1 MSFLIAAA
9 VTTAAVGAAKA
20 VDGGI
25 QANRAKKAAATA
37 QIELDKQKK
46 AFEALDTSNP
56 YLNMENTKE
65 DLTVNT
71 QGAEFAKQQSMQSQ
85 ANIMQQFKGAAGGS
99 GIAALAQTM
108 ANQGAA
114 DAQKASVSISEQE
127 QDNQKQQADEA
138 SRIQGLEREGEIMSR
153 SAEQGKIESL
163 MGMSADEV
171 AAANAARAAGKAQM
185 WEGAGD
191 VAGSISGM
199 GGGGTPEVPG
209 TVKTAETAG
218 AGSVAVG
225 GATNTTGVNPW
236 QPGTEQYDQWI
247 QDNI

>member
-1 MSFLIAAA
+1 MSFLVAA
-9 VTTAAVGAAKA
+9 VTTAVVGAAKA

-25 QANRAKKAAATA
+25 QANRAKKDAAKA

-71 QGAEFAKQQSMQSQ
+71 QAAEFAKQQSMQSQ

-108 ANQGAA
+108 ANQGAT
-114 DAQKASVSISEQE
+114 DAQKASVSIGEQE
-127 QDNQKQQADEA
+127 QDNQKQQATEA

-171 AAANAARAAGKAQM
+171 AAANEARAAGKAQM
-185 WEGAGD
+185 YDGAGD
-191 VAGSISGM
+191 IASGL
-199 GGGGTPEVPG
+199 
-209 TVKTAETAG
+209 
-218 AGSVAVG
+218 
-225 GATNTTGVNPW
+225 TGVGEALP
-236 QPGTEQYDQWI
+236 PKP
-247 QDNI
+247 

>member
-1 MSFLIAAA
+1 MSFLVAAA
-9 VTTAAVGAAKA
+9 VTTAVVGAAKA

-25 QANRAKKAAATA
+25 QANRAKKDAAKA

-71 QGAEFAKQQSMQSQ
+71 QEAEFAKQQSMQSQ
-85 ANIMQQFKGAAGGS
+85 ANIMEQYRGVAGGS

-108 ANQGAA
+108 ANQGAT
-114 DAQKASVSISEQE
+114 DAQKASVSIGKQE
-127 QDNQKQQADEA
+127 QDNQKQQAVEA
-138 SRIQGLEREGEIMSR
+138 SRIQDLEREGEVMSR
-153 SAEQGKIESL
+153 TAEQGKIESL

-171 AAANAARAAGKAQM
+171 AAANEARAAGIEQA

-191 VAGSISGM
+191 IASGM
-199 GGGGTPEVPG
+199 QG
-209 TVKTAETAG
+209 
-218 AGSVAVG
+218 VG
-225 GATNTTGVNPW
+225 EAK
-236 QPGTEQYDQWI
+236 Q
-247 QDNI
+247 

>member
-1 MSFLIAAA
+1 MAFLLVAAA

-25 QANRAKKAAATA
+25 QANRAKKAAAKA
-37 QIELDKQKK
+37 QVELDKQKK

-71 QGAEFAKQQSMQSQ
+71 QEAEFAKQQSMQSQ
-85 ANIMQQFKGAAGGS
+85 ANIMEQYRGVAGGS

-108 ANQGAA
+108 ANQGAT
-114 DAQKASVSISEQE
+114 DAQKASVSIGKQE
-127 QDNQKQQADEA
+127 QDNQKQQAAEA
-138 SRIQGLEREGEIMSR
+138 SRIQNLEREGEIMSR

-191 VAGSISGM
+191 IASGM
-199 GGGGTPEVPG
+199 QG
-209 TVKTAETAG
+209 
-218 AGSVAVG
+218 VG
-225 GATNTTGVNPW
+225 EAK
-236 QPGTEQYDQWI
+236 Q
-247 QDNI
+247 

>member
-1 MSFLIAAA
+1 MSFVVASIA
-9 VTTAAVGAAKA
+9 VAAVGAAKA

-25 QANRAKKAAATA
+25 QANRAKKDAAKA

-85 ANIMQQFKGAAGGS
+85 ANIMQQYRGVAGGS

-108 ANQGAA
+108 ANQGAT

-127 QDNQKQQADEA
+127 QANQKLQADEA
-138 SRIQGLEREGEIMSR
+138 SRIQGLEIEGEVMSR

-191 VAGSISGM
+191 IAGGIKGYT
-199 GGGGTPEVPG
+199 GGVDP
-209 TVKTAETAG
+209 
-218 AGSVAVG
+218 
-225 GATNTTGVNPW
+225 
-236 QPGTEQYDQWI
+236 TE
-247 QDNI
+247 

>member
-1 MSFLIAAA
+1 MSFLATAA
-9 VTTAAVGAAKA
+9 VVGAIATATVGAAKA

-25 QANRAKKAAATA
+25 QANRAKKAAAKA
-37 QIELDKQKK
+37 QTELDKQKK

-71 QGAEFAKQQSMQSQ
+71 QEAEFAKQQSMQSQ
-85 ANIMQQFKGAAGGS
+85 ANIMQQFKSAAGGS

-108 ANQGAA
+108 ANQGAT
-114 DAQKASVSISEQE
+114 DAQKASVSIGKQE
-127 QDNQKQQADEA
+127 QDNQKQQAAEA

-171 AAANAARAAGKAQM
+171 AAANAARAAGKAQA

-191 VAGSISGM
+191 IAGSISDM
-199 GGGGTPEVPG
+199 GGAPKTKGTG
-209 TVKTAETAG
+209 TVKTAEELG
-218 AGSVAVG
+218 L
-225 GATNTTGVNPW
+225 NP
-236 QPGTEQYDQWI
+236 
-247 QDNI
+247 DNLKPQE

>member
-1 MSFLIAAA
+1 MAFLVAAA
-9 VTTAAVGAAKA
+9 VTTAVIGAAKA

-25 QANRAKKAAATA
+25 QANRAKKDAAKA

-71 QGAEFAKQQSMQSQ
+71 QEAEFAKQQSMQSQ
-85 ANIMQQFKGAAGGS
+85 ANIMEQYRGVAGGS

-108 ANQGAA
+108 ANQGAT
-114 DAQKASVSISEQE
+114 DAQKASVSIGKQE
-127 QDNQKQQADEA
+127 QDNQKQQAVEA
-138 SRIQGLEREGEIMSR
+138 SRIQDLEREGEVMSR

-171 AAANAARAAGKAQM
+171 AAANEARAAGIEQA

-191 VAGSISGM
+191 IASGM
-199 GGGGTPEVPG
+199 QG
-209 TVKTAETAG
+209 
-218 AGSVAVG
+218 VG
-225 GATNTTGVNPW
+225 EAK
-236 QPGTEQYDQWI
+236 Q
-247 QDNI
+247 

>member
-1 MSFLIAAA
+1 MSFVIAGITVAA
-9 VTTAAVGAAKA
+9 GVAKA

-25 QANRAKKAAATA
+25 QANRAKKDAAKA

-71 QGAEFAKQQSMQSQ
+71 QEAEFAKQQSMQSQ

-108 ANQGAA
+108 ANQGAE
-114 DAQKASVSISEQE
+114 DAQKASVSIGKQE

-138 SRIQGLEREGEIMSR
+138 SRIQGLEIDGEIMSR

-171 AAANAARAAGKAQM
+171 AAANAARAAAKTQM
-185 WEGAGD
+185 YDGVGD
-191 VAGSISGM
+191 AL
-199 GGGGTPEVPG
+199 EAAPG
-209 TVKTAETAG
+209 LKK
-218 AGSVAVG
+218 
-225 GATNTTGVNPW
+225 P
-236 QPGTEQYDQWI
+236 
-247 QDNI
+247 

>member
-1 MSFLIAAA
+1 MAFLVAAA
-9 VTTAAVGAAKA
+9 VTTAVIGAAKA

-25 QANRAKKAAATA
+25 QANRAKKDAAKA

-71 QGAEFAKQQSMQSQ
+71 QEAEFAKQQSMQSQ
-85 ANIMQQFKGAAGGS
+85 ANIMEQYRGVAGGS

-108 ANQGAA
+108 ANQGAT
-114 DAQKASVSISEQE
+114 DAQKASVSIGKQE
-127 QDNQKQQADEA
+127 QDNQKQQAAEA

-171 AAANAARAAGKAQM
+171 AAANAARAAGKAQA
-185 WEGAGD
+185 WDGLGD
-191 VAGSISGM
+191 IAGSVSGM
-199 GGGGTPEVPG
+199 GGGGG
-209 TVKTAETAG
+209 GGGGGDMKTINPIDPKLIEQDPSLNINNRG
-218 AGSVAVG
+218 LMSSG
-225 GATNTTGVNPW
+225 G
-236 QPGTEQYDQWI
+236 D
-247 QDNI
+247 

>member
-1 MSFLIAAA
+1 MSFLVAAA
-9 VTTAAVGAAKA
+9 VTTAVVGAAKA

-25 QANRAKKAAATA
+25 QANRAKKDAAKA

-71 QGAEFAKQQSMQSQ
+71 QEAEFAKQQSMQSQ
-85 ANIMQQFKGAAGGS
+85 ANIMEQYRGVAGGS

-108 ANQGAA
+108 ANQGAT
-114 DAQKASVSISEQE
+114 DAQKASVSIGKQE
-127 QDNQKQQADEA
+127 QDNQKQQAAEA
-138 SRIQGLEREGEIMSR
+138 SRIQGLERDGEIMSR

-171 AAANAARAAGKAQM
+171 AAANEARAAGKAQM
-185 WEGAGD
+185 YDGLGDIAG
-191 VAGSISGM
+191 GISGFE
-199 GGGGTPEVPG
+199 GGVDPTKTDAEIAGIRQTPPL
-209 TVKTAETAG
+209 
-218 AGSVAVG
+218 
-225 GATNTTGVNPW
+225 P
-236 QPGTEQYDQWI
+236 
-247 QDNI
+247 

>member
-1 MSFLIAAA
+1 MSFVVASIA
-9 VTTAAVGAAKA
+9 VAAVGAAKA

-127 QDNQKQQADEA
+127 QANQKLQADEA
-138 SRIQGLEREGEIMSR
+138 SRIQGLEIEGEIMSR

-191 VAGSISGM
+191 IAGGIKGLE
-199 GGGGTPEVPG
+199 GGVDP
-209 TVKTAETAG
+209 
-218 AGSVAVG
+218 
-225 GATNTTGVNPW
+225 
-236 QPGTEQYDQWI
+236 TEQDAGVPEQPPK
-247 QDNI
+247 DK

>member
-1 MSFLIAAA
+1 MAFLIAAA
-9 VTTAAVGAAKA
+9 VTTAALGVAKA

-25 QANRAKKAAATA
+25 QANRAKKDAAKA

-85 ANIMQQFKGAAGGS
+85 ANIMEQYRGVAGGS

-108 ANQGAA
+108 ANQGAT

-138 SRIQGLEREGEIMSR
+138 SRIQGLEIEGEVMSR

-171 AAANAARAAGKAQM
+171 AAANAARAAGKAQV
-185 WEGAGD
+185 WDGVGD
-191 VAGSISGM
+191 IAS
-199 GGGGTPEVPG
+199 
-209 TVKTAETAG
+209 
-218 AGSVAVG
+218 
-225 GATNTTGVNPW
+225 GATGVAEALP
-236 QPGTEQYDQWI
+236 PKP
-247 QDNI
+247 

>member
-1 MSFLIAAA
+1 MSFVVASIA
-9 VTTAAVGAAKA
+9 VAAVGAAKA

-25 QANRAKKAAATA
+25 HANRAKKDAAKA

-71 QGAEFAKQQSMQSQ
+71 QEAEFAKQQSMQSQ

-108 ANQGAA
+108 ANQGAT
-114 DAQKASVSISEQE
+114 DAQKASVSIGKQE
-127 QDNQKQQADEA
+127 QDNQKQQAAEA
-138 SRIQGLEREGEIMSR
+138 SRIQGLERDGEIMSR

-171 AAANAARAAGKAQM
+171 AAANAARAAGKKQA
-185 WEGAGD
+185 WDGVGD
-191 VAGSISGM
+191 IASGM
-199 GGGGTPEVPG
+199 QG
-209 TVKTAETAG
+209 
-218 AGSVAVG
+218 VG
-225 GATNTTGVNPW
+225 EALP
-236 QPGTEQYDQWI
+236 PKD
-247 QDNI
+247 

>member
-1 MSFLIAAA
+1 MSFVVASIA
-9 VTTAAVGAAKA
+9 VAAVGAAKA

-25 QANRAKKAAATA
+25 QANRAKKDAAKA
-37 QIELDKQKK
+37 QTELDKQKK

-71 QGAEFAKQQSMQSQ
+71 QEAEFAKQQSMQSQ

-108 ANQGAA
+108 ANQGAT
-114 DAQKASVSISEQE
+114 DAQKASVSIGKQE
-127 QDNQKQQADEA
+127 QDNQKQQAAEA
-138 SRIQGLEREGEIMSR
+138 SRIQKLEREGEIMSR

-185 WEGAGD
+185 WEGASDIASG
-191 VAGSISGM
+191 ISGFE
-199 GGGGTPEVPG
+199 GGVDPTKTDAEIAGITQTPALPG
-209 TVKTAETAG
+209 
-218 AGSVAVG
+218 
-225 GATNTTGVNPW
+225 
-236 QPGTEQYDQWI
+236 Q
-247 QDNI
+247 

>member
-1 MSFLIAAA
+1 MSFLITAAA

-25 QANRAKKAAATA
+25 QANRAKKAAAKA
-37 QIELDKQKK
+37 QVELDKQKK

-71 QGAEFAKQQSMQSQ
+71 QEAEFAKQQSMQSQ

-108 ANQGAA
+108 ANQGAT
-114 DAQKASVSISEQE
+114 DAQKASVSIGKQE
-127 QDNQKQQADEA
+127 QANQKLQADEA
-138 SRIQGLEREGEIMSR
+138 SRIQGLEIDGEIMSR

-171 AAANAARAAGKAQM
+171 AAANAARAAGKKQA

-191 VAGSISGM
+191 IAGSISGM
-199 GGGGTPEVPG
+199 GGGGAPEVTG
-209 TVKTAETAG
+209 TVKTADELG
-218 AGSVAVG
+218 L
-225 GATNTTGVNPW
+225 NNINP
-236 QPGTEQYDQWI
+236 PE
-247 QDNI
+247 

>member
-1 MSFLIAAA
+1 MAFLIAAA
-9 VTTAAVGAAKA
+9 VTTAALGAAKA

-25 QANRAKKAAATA
+25 QANRAKKDAAKA

-71 QGAEFAKQQSMQSQ
+71 QEAEFAKQQSMQSQ
-85 ANIMQQFKGAAGGS
+85 ANIMEQYRGVAGGS

-108 ANQGAA
+108 ANQGAT
-114 DAQKASVSISEQE
+114 DAQKASVSIGKQE
-127 QDNQKQQADEA
+127 QDNQKQQAAEA

-171 AAANAARAAGKAQM
+171 AAANEARAAGKAQA
-185 WEGAGD
+185 WDGLGD
-191 VAGSISGM
+191 IAGSVSGM
-199 GGGGTPEVPG
+199 GGGGG
-209 TVKTAETAG
+209 GGGGGDMKTINPIDPKLIEQDPSLNINNRG
-218 AGSVAVG
+218 LMSSG
-225 GATNTTGVNPW
+225 G
-236 QPGTEQYDQWI
+236 D
-247 QDNI
+247 

>member
-1 MSFLIAAA
+1 MSFLVAAA
-9 VTTAAVGAAKA
+9 VTTAVVGAAKA

-25 QANRAKKAAATA
+25 QANRAKKDAAKA

-71 QGAEFAKQQSMQSQ
+71 QAAEFAKQQSMQSQ
-85 ANIMQQFKGAAGGS
+85 ANIMEQYRGVAGGS

-108 ANQGAA
+108 ANQGAT
-114 DAQKASVSISEQE
+114 DAQKASVSIGEQE
-127 QDNQKQQADEA
+127 QDNQKQQATEA
-138 SRIQGLEREGEIMSR
+138 SRIQGLEKEGEIMSR

-171 AAANAARAAGKAQM
+171 AAANEARAAGKAQM
-185 WEGAGD
+185 YDGAGD
-191 VAGSISGM
+191 IASGL
-199 GGGGTPEVPG
+199 
-209 TVKTAETAG
+209 
-218 AGSVAVG
+218 
-225 GATNTTGVNPW
+225 TGVGEALP
-236 QPGTEQYDQWI
+236 PKP
-247 QDNI
+247 

>member
-1 MSFLIAAA
+1 MAFLIAAA
-9 VTTAAVGAAKA
+9 VTTTVLGAAKA

-25 QANRAKKAAATA
+25 QASRAKKDAAKA

-71 QGAEFAKQQSMQSQ
+71 QEAEFAKQQSMQSQ
-85 ANIMQQFKGAAGGS
+85 ANIMEQYRGVAGGS

-108 ANQGAA
+108 ANQGAK
-114 DAQKASVSISEQE
+114 DAQEASVSIGKQE

-138 SRIQGLEREGEIMSR
+138 SRIQGLEIDGEIMSR

-171 AAANAARAAGKAQM
+171 AAANAARAAGKAQAFD
-185 WEGAGD
+185 GVGD
-191 VAGSISGM
+191 IASGL
-199 GGGGTPEVPG
+199 
-209 TVKTAETAG
+209 
-218 AGSVAVG
+218 
-225 GATNTTGVNPW
+225 TGVAEALPKK
-236 QPGTEQYDQWI
+236 
-247 QDNI
+247 

>member
-9 VTTAAVGAAKA
+9 VTTAVVGAAKA

-25 QANRAKKAAATA
+25 QANRAKKAAAKA

-71 QGAEFAKQQSMQSQ
+71 QEAEFAKQQSMQSQ
-85 ANIMQQFKGAAGGS
+85 ANIMEQYRGVAGGS

-108 ANQGAA
+108 ANQGAT
-114 DAQKASVSISEQE
+114 DAQKASVSIGKQE

-138 SRIQGLEREGEIMSR
+138 SRIQGLEIDGEILSR

-171 AAANAARAAGKAQM
+171 AAANEARAAGKDQA
-185 WEGAGD
+185 WDGLGD
-191 VAGSISGM
+191 IAGSVSGM
-199 GGGGTPEVPG
+199 GGGGG
-209 TVKTAETAG
+209 GGDMKTINPIDPKLIEQDPSLNINNRG
-218 AGSVAVG
+218 LMSSG
-225 GATNTTGVNPW
+225 G
-236 QPGTEQYDQWI
+236 D
-247 QDNI
+247 

>member
-1 MSFLIAAA
+1 MAFLIAAA
-9 VTTAAVGAAKA
+9 VTTAVVGAAKA

-25 QANRAKKAAATA
+25 QANRAKKDAAKA

-71 QGAEFAKQQSMQSQ
+71 QAAEFAKQQSMQSQ
-85 ANIMQQFKGAAGGS
+85 ANIMEQYRGVAGGS

-108 ANQGAA
+108 ANQGAT
-114 DAQKASVSISEQE
+114 DAQKASVSIGEQE
-127 QDNQKQQADEA
+127 QDNQKQQATEA

-171 AAANAARAAGKAQM
+171 AAANEARAAGKAQM
-185 WEGAGD
+185 YDGAGD
-191 VAGSISGM
+191 IASGL
-199 GGGGTPEVPG
+199 
-209 TVKTAETAG
+209 
-218 AGSVAVG
+218 
-225 GATNTTGVNPW
+225 TGVGEALP
-236 QPGTEQYDQWI
+236 PKP
-247 QDNI
+247 

>member
-9 VTTAAVGAAKA
+9 VTTAVVGAAKA

-71 QGAEFAKQQSMQSQ
+71 QGAEFAKQQSMQTQ
-85 ANIMQQFKGAAGGS
+85 ANVMEQYRGVAGGS

-171 AAANAARAAGKAQM
+171 AAANAARAAGKAQV
-185 WEGAGD
+185 WEGVGD
-191 VAGSISGM
+191 ATAAAPGL
-199 GGGGTPEVPG
+199 VPG
-209 TVKTAETAG
+209 
-218 AGSVAVG
+218 
-225 GATNTTGVNPW
+225 P
-236 QPGTEQYDQWI
+236 
-247 QDNI
+247 

>member
-1 MSFLIAAA
+1 MSFVIAGITVAA
-9 VTTAAVGAAKA
+9 GVAKA

-25 QANRAKKAAATA
+25 QANRAKKDAAKA

-71 QGAEFAKQQSMQSQ
+71 QEAEFAKQQSMQSQ

-108 ANQGAA
+108 ANQGAE
-114 DAQKASVSISEQE
+114 DAQKASVSIGKQE
-127 QDNQKQQADEA
+127 QDNQKQQAAEA
-138 SRIQGLEREGEIMSR
+138 SRIQGLEIDGEIMSR

-171 AAANAARAAGKAQM
+171 AAANAARAAAKTQM
-185 WEGAGD
+185 YDGVGD
-191 VAGSISGM
+191 AL
-199 GGGGTPEVPG
+199 EAAPG
-209 TVKTAETAG
+209 LKK
-218 AGSVAVG
+218 
-225 GATNTTGVNPW
+225 P
-236 QPGTEQYDQWI
+236 
-247 QDNI
+247 

>member
-1 MSFLIAAA
+1 MSFLVAAA
-9 VTTAAVGAAKA
+9 VTTAVVGAAKA

-25 QANRAKKAAATA
+25 QANRAKKDAAKA

-71 QGAEFAKQQSMQSQ
+71 QAAEFAKQQSMQSQ
-85 ANIMQQFKGAAGGS
+85 ANIMEQYRGVAGGS

-108 ANQGAA
+108 ANQGAT
-114 DAQKASVSISEQE
+114 DAQKASVSIGEQE
-127 QDNQKQQADEA
+127 QDNQKQQATEA

-171 AAANAARAAGKAQM
+171 AAANEARAAGKAQM
-185 WEGAGD
+185 YDGAGD
-191 VAGSISGM
+191 IASGL
-199 GGGGTPEVPG
+199 
-209 TVKTAETAG
+209 
-218 AGSVAVG
+218 
-225 GATNTTGVNPW
+225 TGVGEALP
-236 QPGTEQYDQWI
+236 E
-247 QDNI
+247 

>member
-9 VTTAAVGAAKA
+9 VTTAVVGAAKA

-71 QGAEFAKQQSMQSQ
+71 QGAEFAKQQSMQTQ
-85 ANIMQQFKGAAGGS
+85 ANVMEQYRGVAGGS

-108 ANQGAA
+108 ANQGAT

-127 QDNQKQQADEA
+127 QANQKLQADEA
-138 SRIQGLEREGEIMSR
+138 SRIQGLEIEGEVMSR

-191 VAGSISGM
+191 IASGVQ
-199 GGGGTPEVPG
+199 G
-209 TVKTAETAG
+209 
-218 AGSVAVG
+218 VG
-225 GATNTTGVNPW
+225 EAK
-236 QPGTEQYDQWI
+236 Q
-247 QDNI
+247 

>member
-1 MSFLIAAA
+1 MAFLIAAA
-9 VTTAAVGAAKA
+9 VTTAALGVAKA

-25 QANRAKKAAATA
+25 QANRAKKDAAKA

-85 ANIMQQFKGAAGGS
+85 ANTMEQYRGVAGGS

-108 ANQGAA
+108 ANQGAT

-138 SRIQGLEREGEIMSR
+138 SRIQGLEIEGEVMSR

-171 AAANAARAAGKAQM
+171 AAANAARAAGKAQV
-185 WEGAGD
+185 WDGVGD
-191 VAGSISGM
+191 IAS
-199 GGGGTPEVPG
+199 
-209 TVKTAETAG
+209 
-218 AGSVAVG
+218 
-225 GATNTTGVNPW
+225 GATGVAEALP
-236 QPGTEQYDQWI
+236 PKP
-247 QDNI
+247 

>member
-1 MSFLIAAA
+1 MSFLVAAA
-9 VTTAAVGAAKA
+9 VTTAVVGAAKA

-25 QANRAKKAAATA
+25 QANRAKKDAAKA

-71 QGAEFAKQQSMQSQ
+71 QEAEFAKQQSMQSQ
-85 ANIMQQFKGAAGGS
+85 ANIMEQYRGVAGGS

-108 ANQGAA
+108 ANKGAE
-114 DAQKASVSISEQE
+114 DAQKASVSIGKQE
-127 QDNQKQQADEA
+127 QDNQKQQAAEA
-138 SRIQGLEREGEIMSR
+138 SRIQKLEREGEIMSR

-185 WEGAGD
+185 WEGASDIASG
-191 VAGSISGM
+191 ISGFE
-199 GGGGTPEVPG
+199 GGVDPTKTDAEIAGIRQTPPL
-209 TVKTAETAG
+209 
-218 AGSVAVG
+218 
-225 GATNTTGVNPW
+225 P
-236 QPGTEQYDQWI
+236 
-247 QDNI
+247 

>member
-1 MSFLIAAA
+1 MSFVVASIA
-9 VTTAAVGAAKA
+9 VAAVGAAKA

-25 QANRAKKAAATA
+25 QANRAKKDAAKA

-71 QGAEFAKQQSMQSQ
+71 QEAEFAKQQSMQSQ

-108 ANQGAA
+108 ANQGAT
-114 DAQKASVSISEQE
+114 DAQKASVSIGKQE
-127 QDNQKQQADEA
+127 QDNQKQQAAEA

-171 AAANAARAAGKAQM
+171 AAANEARAAGKAQA

-191 VAGSISGM
+191 IASGISGFE
-199 GGGGTPEVPG
+199 GGVDPT
-209 TVKTAETAG
+209 K
-218 AGSVAVG
+218 
-225 GATNTTGVNPW
+225 
-236 QPGTEQYDQWI
+236 
-247 QDNI
+247 

>member
-1 MSFLIAAA
+1 MAFLVAAA
-9 VTTAAVGAAKA
+9 VTTAVIGAAKA

-25 QANRAKKAAATA
+25 QANRAKKDAAKA

-71 QGAEFAKQQSMQSQ
+71 QEAEFAKQQSMQSQ

-108 ANQGAA
+108 ANQGAT
-114 DAQKASVSISEQE
+114 DAQKASVSIGKQE
-127 QDNQKQQADEA
+127 QDNQKQQAVEA
-138 SRIQGLEREGEIMSR
+138 SRIQDLEREGEVMSR

-171 AAANAARAAGKAQM
+171 AAANEARAAGIEQA

-191 VAGSISGM
+191 IASGM
-199 GGGGTPEVPG
+199 QG
-209 TVKTAETAG
+209 
-218 AGSVAVG
+218 VG
-225 GATNTTGVNPW
+225 EAK
-236 QPGTEQYDQWI
+236 Q
-247 QDNI
+247 

>member
-1 MSFLIAAA
+1 MAFLIAAA
-9 VTTAAVGAAKA
+9 VTTAVVGAAKA

-71 QGAEFAKQQSMQSQ
+71 QGAEFAKQQSMQTQ
-85 ANIMQQFKGAAGGS
+85 ANVMEQYRGVAGGS

-108 ANQGAA
+108 ANQGAT

-127 QDNQKQQADEA
+127 QANQKLQADEA
-138 SRIQGLEREGEIMSR
+138 SRIQGLEIEGEVMSR

-191 VAGSISGM
+191 IASGVQ
-199 GGGGTPEVPG
+199 G
-209 TVKTAETAG
+209 
-218 AGSVAVG
+218 VG
-225 GATNTTGVNPW
+225 EAK
-236 QPGTEQYDQWI
+236 Q
-247 QDNI
+247 

>member
-1 MSFLIAAA
+1 MSFLVAAA
-9 VTTAAVGAAKA
+9 VTTAVVGAAKA

-25 QANRAKKAAATA
+25 QANRAKKDAAKA

-71 QGAEFAKQQSMQSQ
+71 QAAEFAKQQSMQSQ
-85 ANIMQQFKGAAGGS
+85 ANIMEQYRGVAGGS

-108 ANQGAA
+108 ANQGAT
-114 DAQKASVSISEQE
+114 DAQKASVSIGEQE
-127 QDNQKQQADEA
+127 QDNQKQQATEA
-138 SRIQGLEREGEIMSR
+138 SRIQGLEIEGEIMSR

-171 AAANAARAAGKAQM
+171 AAANEARAAGKAQM
-185 WEGAGD
+185 YDGAGD
-191 VAGSISGM
+191 IASGL
-199 GGGGTPEVPG
+199 
-209 TVKTAETAG
+209 
-218 AGSVAVG
+218 
-225 GATNTTGVNPW
+225 TGVGEALP
-236 QPGTEQYDQWI
+236 PKP
-247 QDNI
+247 

>member
-1 MSFLIAAA
+1 MAFLLVAAA

-25 QANRAKKAAATA
+25 QANRAKKDAAKA

-71 QGAEFAKQQSMQSQ
+71 QEAEFAKQQSMQSQ
-85 ANIMQQFKGAAGGS
+85 ANIMEQYRGVAGGS

-108 ANQGAA
+108 ANQGAT
-114 DAQKASVSISEQE
+114 DAQKASVSIGKQE
-127 QDNQKQQADEA
+127 QDNQKQQAVEA
-138 SRIQGLEREGEIMSR
+138 SRIQDLEREGEVMSR
-153 SAEQGKIESL
+153 TAEQGKIESL

-171 AAANAARAAGKAQM
+171 AAANAARAAGKAQVYD
-185 WEGAGD
+185 GVGD
-191 VAGSISGM
+191 IASGM
-199 GGGGTPEVPG
+199 QG
-209 TVKTAETAG
+209 
-218 AGSVAVG
+218 VG
-225 GATNTTGVNPW
+225 EAK
-236 QPGTEQYDQWI
+236 Q
-247 QDNI
+247 

>member
-1 MSFLIAAA
+1 MSFVVASIA
-9 VTTAAVGAAKA
+9 VAAVGAAKA

-25 QANRAKKAAATA
+25 QANRAKKAAAKA
-37 QIELDKQKK
+37 QTELDKQKK

-108 ANQGAA
+108 ANQGAT

-127 QDNQKQQADEA
+127 QANQKLQADEA
-138 SRIQGLEREGEIMSR
+138 SRIQGLEIDGEIMSR

-171 AAANAARAAGKAQM
+171 AAANAARAAGKKQA

-191 VAGSISGM
+191 IASGIKGFE
-199 GGGGTPEVPG
+199 GGVDPT
-209 TVKTAETAG
+209 
-218 AGSVAVG
+218 
-225 GATNTTGVNPW
+225 
-236 QPGTEQYDQWI
+236 Q
-247 QDNI
+247 

>member
-9 VTTAAVGAAKA
+9 VTTAVVGAAKA

-71 QGAEFAKQQSMQSQ
+71 QGAEFAKQQSMQTQ
-85 ANIMQQFKGAAGGS
+85 ANVMEQYRGVAGGS

-108 ANQGAA
+108 ANQGAT

-127 QDNQKQQADEA
+127 QANQKLQADEA
-138 SRIQGLEREGEIMSR
+138 SRIQGLEIEGEVMSR

-199 GGGGTPEVPG
+199 GGGGAPEVTG
-209 TVKTAETAG
+209 TVKTAEELG
-218 AGSVAVG
+218 L
-225 GATNTTGVNPW
+225 NNINPP
-236 QPGTEQYDQWI
+236 Q
-247 QDNI
+247 

>member
-1 MSFLIAAA
+1 MSFVVA
-9 VTTAAVGAAKA
+9 VSAVAAVGAAKA

-108 ANQGAA
+108 ANQGAT

-138 SRIQGLEREGEIMSR
+138 SRIQGLEIEGEVMSR

-191 VAGSISGM
+191 IAGGIKGYGGESIQQKSPVG
-199 GGGGTPEVPG
+199 V
-209 TVKTAETAG
+209 TA
-218 AGSVAVG
+218 
-225 GATNTTGVNPW
+225 TT
-236 QPGTEQYDQWI
+236 
-247 QDNI
+247 

>member
-1 MSFLIAAA
+1 MSFLVAAA
-9 VTTAAVGAAKA
+9 VTTAVVGAAKA

-25 QANRAKKAAATA
+25 QANRAKKDAAKA

-71 QGAEFAKQQSMQSQ
+71 QAAEFAKQQSMQSQ
-85 ANIMQQFKGAAGGS
+85 ANIMEQYRGVAGGS

-108 ANQGAA
+108 ANQGAT
-114 DAQKASVSISEQE
+114 DAQKASVSIGEQE
-127 QDNQKQQADEA
+127 QDNQKQQATEA

-171 AAANAARAAGKAQM
+171 AAANEARAAGKAQM
-185 WEGAGD
+185 YDGAGD
-191 VAGSISGM
+191 IASGL
-199 GGGGTPEVPG
+199 
-209 TVKTAETAG
+209 
-218 AGSVAVG
+218 
-225 GATNTTGVNPW
+225 TGVGEALP
-236 QPGTEQYDQWI
+236 PKP
-247 QDNI
+247 

>member
-1 MSFLIAAA
+1 MAFLLVAAA

-25 QANRAKKAAATA
+25 QANRAKKAAAKA
-37 QIELDKQKK
+37 QVELDKQKK

-71 QGAEFAKQQSMQSQ
+71 QEAEFAKQQSMQSQ
-85 ANIMQQFKGAAGGS
+85 ANIMEQYRGVAGGS

-108 ANQGAA
+108 ANQGAT
-114 DAQKASVSISEQE
+114 DAQKASVSIGKQE
-127 QDNQKQQADEA
+127 QDNQKQQAAEA
-138 SRIQGLEREGEIMSR
+138 SRIQNLEREGEIMSR

-171 AAANAARAAGKAQM
+171 AAAIAARAAGKAQM

-191 VAGSISGM
+191 IASGM
-199 GGGGTPEVPG
+199 QG
-209 TVKTAETAG
+209 
-218 AGSVAVG
+218 VG
-225 GATNTTGVNPW
+225 EAK
-236 QPGTEQYDQWI
+236 Q
-247 QDNI
+247 